1 MNKRLATLVFAA
13 AAGAALTL
21 PAHAQVK
28 PDTLVKQ
35 RQSAMV
41 LQGKY
46 FGPMNLMAQGKIP
59 YNQQVI
65 VRNAAFLDP
74 LSKMAWDGF
83 DPSTKGEKSAA
94 LAAVWSDNAKFR
106 QAAERFEGEA
116 TKLAQVAKSGDE
128 GAVKSQIQAVGKTC
142 AACHDDFRE
151 KR

>member
-1 MNKRLATLVFAA
+1 MNKKLVSLVFALT
-13 AAGAALTL
+13 AGAAWSL
-21 PAHAQVK
+21 PAYSQAK

-59 YNQQVI
+59 YNQQVV
-65 VRNAAFLDP
+65 VRNAAFLDA

-83 DPSTKGEKSAA
+83 SDNTKGEKSAA
-94 LAAVWSDNAKFR
+94 LPAVYTDSGKFK
-106 QAAERFEGEA
+106 QAAERFESEA
-116 TKLAQVAKSGDE
+116 SKLAQVSRSGDE

-142 AACHDDFRE
+142 GACHEDFRE

>member
-1 MNKRLATLVFAA
+1 MNKRLASLALAA
-13 AAGAALTL
+13 TAAAALTL
-21 PAHAQVK
+21 PAYAQVK
-28 PDTLVKQ
+28 PDVLVKQ

-46 FGPMNLMAQGKIP
+46 FGPMAGMAQGKIP
-59 YNQQVI
+59 YNQQVV
-65 VRNAAFLDP
+65 VRNANFLDP

-83 DPSTKGEKSAA
+83 DASTKGEKSAA
-94 LAAVWSDNAKFR
+94 LPAVWSDSAKFK
-106 QAAERFEGEA
+106 QAVERFEGEA

>member
-1 MNKRLATLVFAA
+1 MNKKLISLAVALT
-13 AAGAALTL
+13 AGAAWTL
-21 PAHAQVK
+21 PAFSQAK
-28 PDTLVKQ
+28 PDVLVKQ

-46 FGPMNLMAQGKIP
+46 FGPMAGMAQGKIP
-59 YNQQVI
+59 YNQQVV

-83 DPSTKGEKSAA
+83 DASTKGEKSAA
-94 LAAVWSDNAKFR
+94 LPAVFTDTAKFR
-106 QAAERFEGEA
+106 QIAERFEVES
-116 TKLAQVAKSGDE
+116 TRLAQVSKSGDE
-128 GAVKSQIQAVGKTC
+128 AAVKSQILAVGKTC

>member
-1 MNKRLATLVFAA
+1 MNKKLLSVVVAF
-13 AAGAALTL
+13 AAGAAWSL
-21 PAHAQVK
+21 PAFSQAK
-28 PDTLVKQ
+28 PDVLVKQ
-35 RQSAMV
+35 RQAAMI

-46 FGPMNLMAQGKIP
+46 FGPLAGMAQGKVP
-59 YNQQVI
+59 YNQQVV

-94 LAAVWSDNAKFR
+94 LPATFTDTAKFR
-106 QAAERFEGEA
+106 QAAERFEAEA
-116 TKLAQVAKSGDE
+116 TKLAQVSKSGDE
-128 GAVKSQIQAVGKTC
+128 ASVRSQIQAVGKTC

>member
-1 MNKRLATLVFAA
+1 MNKRLVTLVFAA
-13 AAGAALTL
+13 VAGTAVTL
-21 PAHAQVK
+21 PAFGQAK
-28 PDTLVKQ
+28 PETLVKQ

-59 YNQQVI
+59 YNQQVV

-83 DPSTKGEKSAA
+83 DANTKGEKSAA
-94 LAAVWSDNAKFR
+94 LPAVWGDSAKFK
-106 QAAERFEGEA
+106 QAYERFEAEA
-116 TKLAQVAKSGDE
+116 TKLAQVSKSGDE
-128 GAVKSQIQAVGKTC
+128 ASVKSQITAVGKTC
-142 AACHDDFRE
+142 SACHDDFRE